1 MNDLENLY
9 RQRLNQFDTERKA
22 LGQKMHRL
30 GNVRVFLF
38 VCMVLCLLQFFSSN
52 FEVLAWWWL
61 FLATVPFFAYLVK
74 IHQKI
79 FEQKE
84 LMDQLCLINEKEKE
98 GYSKKMEGVV
108 CFPLS
113 EFASLPPLL
122 RRSRGQRHFGPFHNT
137 MEHIRVVPRLDQ

>member
-9 RQRLNQFDTERKA
+9 RQRLNQFDKERKA

-30 GNVRVFLF
+30 GNVRVVLF

-52 FEVLAWWWL
+52 FQVLAWWWL

-74 IHQKI
+74 VHQKI

-84 LMDQLCLINEKEKE
+84 LIDQLCLINEKEKE
-98 GYSKKMEGVV
+98 EQNTNLAQFDGGYLRLAWPRKNKNNAIQEGHCIMETPYKENSV
-108 CFPLS
+108 F
-113 EFASLPPLL
+113 
-122 RRSRGQRHFGPFHNT
+122 
-137 MEHIRVVPRLDQ
+137 